1 MPEIKRLQKNIRVVV
16 VEDHPMFRDGI
27 TTRLKMEEDIDLVGD
42 YADGGEA
49 LKAIRELK
57 PDVAVMDVNL
67 PTLNGLQVVKHVTR
81 ENLPTRAVVITA
93 HHDVQQTLH
102 VIRAGANAY
111 AAKDIASD
119 DLIKIIRTIA
129 EGNFVINGQVMD
141 SDARDRWISEQIEDL
156 SVQTL
161 DSGEEYYT
169 PLSPREMQILTFVTH
184 GKSNKEIAQGLN
196 ISQQTVKNHM
206 TSILRKLNVEDR
218 TQAAI
223 TAIRHGW
230 VRIQK

>member
-1 MPEIKRLQKNIRVVV
+1 MPEIKRLQKNIRVIV

-27 TTRLKMEEDIDLVGD
+27 TTRLRMENDIDLVGD
-42 YADGGEA
+42 YADGGNA

-57 PDVAVMDVNL
+57 PDVAVLDVNL
-67 PTLNGLQVVKHVTR
+67 PTLNGLQIVKHANN
-81 ENLPTRAVVITA
+81 ENLPTRSVVLTA
-93 HHDVQQTLH
+93 HHDIQQTLH
-102 VIRAGANAY
+102 VIRTGAHAY

-119 DLIKIIRTIA
+119 DLIKIIRSIA
-129 EGNFVINGQVMD
+129 GGDYVINGEVMS
-141 SDARDRWISEQIEDL
+141 SDARNRWVSEQIEDL
-156 SVQTL
+156 SVQML